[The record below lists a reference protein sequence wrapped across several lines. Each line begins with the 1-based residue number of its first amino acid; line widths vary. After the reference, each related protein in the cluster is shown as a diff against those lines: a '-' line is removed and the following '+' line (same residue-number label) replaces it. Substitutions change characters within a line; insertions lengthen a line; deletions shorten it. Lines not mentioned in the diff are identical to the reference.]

1 MQNLSALVCCLVV
14 ALSSVSAL
22 AGAKT
27 VVCWGDSITEGMAM
41 KRNET
46 YPARLQSRL
55 GDGFRVLNSGDG
67 GEDVVTIPARQGCL
81 ALQTSAQLVFDDG
94 VRKIP
99 IGDAADNGLRTPA
112 GEKIKLTQ
120 ALGREISVNP
130 VAVGDGAYRLS
141 FTEFGWNTAERPIS
155 YRLWL
160 ERADG
165 RGRVVIPAGAPVVFA
180 STAAVRDAFCEIV
193 LMGANGGWQNQI
205 ENLIARYRQMFARR
219 GRDKPHLAIV
229 PFWSGITA
237 AQAKAFK
244 TAFGEQAVD
253 FRSEAIRRGLAAEGL
268 VATEQDRA
276 EMAAGRVPPSLLY
289 GNRPNCHL
297 NAKGYDFLA
306 QLLFE
311 RGRALKY
318 W

>member
-14 ALSSVSAL
+14 ALSSVFAL

-46 YPARLQSRL
+46 YPAWLQ
-55 GDGFRVLNSGDG
+55 
-67 GEDVVTIPARQGCL
+67 
-81 ALQTSAQLVFDDG
+81 
-94 VRKIP
+94 
-99 IGDAADNGLRTPA
+99 
-112 GEKIKLTQ
+112 
-120 ALGREISVNP
+120 
-130 VAVGDGAYRLS
+130 
-141 FTEFGWNTAERPIS
+141 
-155 YRLWL
+155 
-160 ERADG
+160 
-165 RGRVVIPAGAPVVFA
+165 
-180 STAAVRDAFCEIV
+180 
-193 LMGANGGWQNQI
+193 
-205 ENLIARYRQMFARR
+205 
-219 GRDKPHLAIV
+219 
-229 PFWSGITA
+229 
-237 AQAKAFK
+237 

-268 VATEQDRA
+268 VATELDRT